1 VHTIYDKC
9 LLDCIFRDHFMESVI
24 KPENS
29 LRIWLKIKIFVE
41 TVLKNERV
49 LRSHGVIWLT
59 WILFNTKKI
68 FND

>member
-1 VHTIYDKC
+1 
-9 LLDCIFRDHFMESVI
+9 MESVI

-49 LRSHGVIWLT
+49 LRSHGVVWLT
-59 WILFNTKKI
+59 WILFNAKKI
-68 FND
+68 LNDRNCF